1 MSDVVYPPTDP
12 GLPVEAAAV
21 LLADQDELMSM
32 LRLHAATSPARFE
45 ERFEGPLW
53 RVAEYVNLLPGS
65 PNAAFSGAG
74 GLFRACCETAFSAFR
89 ASDGRIFTGEMGVE
103 DRHKLEGRWRYVCF
117 LGGMLYPIGA
127 SLAAMSVINN
137 RGQRWACELD
147 SLHEWA
153 VSSEAERVYV
163 TWLDKLAAPGP
174 SPATGTLALRLIGR
188 PNIEWLNE
196 GSPQL
201 ISSLV
206 DIVTDSS
213 ASRKLIAAGLIKD
226 MWTAVHE
233 REQGRRP
240 QNFGQLSIGSDIA
253 PYLLDAMVALV
264 RSKWKMNKS
273 IVYADAAGVYLK
285 WPEAG
290 RDIIDFCRDKSY
302 PGVPSTDAALLAI
315 LVSTRIIVAEF
326 DGVAL
331 MQIAD
336 HEGEIASAV
345 KLAKPAVVLGID
357 QSLETI
363 AASRPVAMNAVRA
376 ADPLAQKVN
385 GPSATVNQVQSG
397 ERTTKADKPQPA
409 AQPPRAPPT
418 LDLLDPAEVL
428 QGELAASA
436 TPDHD
441 VSEPASPAAAPA
453 TEAAPRAPRT
463 TPKPSPPAP
472 RAPGAA
478 KGKALVEGAEIRFA
492 SFLPPEVAEGMPK
505 YYAEVLG
512 RLVHTWR
519 NKSGGEW
526 LMRMCEHGAAYE
538 IKLLAEFTNDVP
550 AFLSA
555 LGERGMLFT
564 SPATP
569 AKMIY
574 PVATV
579 EGGQKTAT
587 CFILAQHT
595 VRRLALS

>member
-12 GLPVEAAAV
+12 GLPVEAATA

-45 ERFEGPLW
+45 ERFEGPL
-53 RVAEYVNLLPGS
+53 RRLAEYVNLLPGS
-65 PNAAFSGAG
+65 PNSAFSGAG

-89 ASDGRIFTGEMGVE
+89 ASDGRIFTGVMGVE

-137 RGQRWACELD
+137 RGQRWPCELD

-153 VSSEAERVYV
+153 MSSGGERVYV
-163 TWLDKLAAPGP
+163 TWLDKLAVPGP

-188 PNIEWLNE
+188 QNIEWLNE

-213 ASRKLIAAGLIKD
+213 ASRKLIAGGLIKD

-253 PYLLDAMVALV
+253 PYLLDAIVALV
-264 RSKWKMNKS
+264 RSKWAMNKS
-273 IVYADAAGVYLK
+273 VVYADAAGVYLK

-290 RDIIDFCRDKSY
+290 QDVIDFCRDKSY

-315 LVSTRIIVAEF
+315 LVSTRIIIAEF

-345 KLAKPAVVLGID
+345 KLAKPAVILGID
-357 QSLETI
+357 QTLESI
-363 AASRPVAMNAVRA
+363 ASSRPVAMNAVRA
-376 ADPLAQKVN
+376 ADPLAQKVS
-385 GPSATVNQVQSG
+385 GPSAGGSVQPG
-397 ERTTKADKPQPA
+397 EVAKKADKPKAP
-409 AQPPRAPPT
+409 AQPPKAPPT
-418 LDLLDPAEVL
+418 LDLLDPADVL
-428 QGELAASA
+428 QGEDATSA
-436 TPDHD
+436 PPRQDA
-441 VSEPASPAAAPA
+441 VEPAIPTVVPGPK
-453 TEAAPRAPRT
+453 AAPRAPQT
-463 TPKPSPPAP
+463 TAPTPATPPA
-472 RAPGAA
+472 RTVAT
-478 KGKALVEGAEIRFA
+478 KGKALVEGAEIRFV